1 MENLNEQLFNTMLVT
16 LIQKYGLFINTKDC
30 ATVLGISS
38 RTLDE
43 RRKSARDCPEYIQNS
58 KCIMYPVQKVVEYQI
73 KKTEHAVKN
82 I

>member
-1 MENLNEQLFNTMLVT
+1 MESFNEQLFNTMLVT

-30 ATVLGISS
+30 AKVLGISG

-43 RRKSARDCPEYIQNS
+43 RRKSGRDCPEYLEEK
-58 KCIMYPVQKVVEYQI
+58 KCIMYPVQKIVEYQI
-73 KKTEHAVKN
+73 NKTEFSIKT

>member
-16 LIQKYGLFINTKDC
+16 LIQKYGLFINTKNC
-30 ATVLGISS
+30 ATILGISS

-43 RRKSARDCPEYIQNS
+43 RRKAAIDCPEYIEEKKS
-58 KCIMYPVQKVVEYQI
+58 IMYPVQKIVEYQI
-73 KKTEHAVKN
+73 IKTNNSIKT

>member
-1 MENLNEQLFNTMLVT
+1 MENFNEQLFNTMLVS

-43 RRKSARDCPEYIQNS
+43 RRKRARDCPDYIQNK
-58 KCIMYPVQKVVEYQI
+58 KCIMYPVQKIVEYQL
-73 KKTEHAVKN
+73 KKTENSIKTM
-82 I
+82 

>member
-1 MENLNEQLFNTMLVT
+1 MENFNEQLFNTMLNT

-30 ATVLGISS
+30 AAVLGISG

-43 RRKSARDCPEYIQNS
+43 RRKAGFNCPEYIEEK
-58 KCIMYPVQKVVEYQI
+58 KCIMYPVQKIVEYQL
-73 KKTEHAVKN
+73 KKTEHTIKT